1 MEARWGGLKAADG
14 LIDKGLCHP
23 GLNSYPRDFLFRLFI
38 DQLVVLICQLP
49 VNSFKKD
56 FDNI

>member
-1 MEARWGGLKAADG
+1 MGGLKAADG